1 MRKHYKSLAV
11 VMASAMMV
19 SGGITSLAGPADDTA
34 VQTNVDTTAEGPGIG
49 GGQTQTPPANQET
62 GQNANTAPVTDPNQ
76 NQVPQEPQVPENT
89 STHVGVNYQYTSSG
103 QVTTFSMDLK
113 NYNGIGGVSYR
124 AYTNSGGF
132 LWWYHDGGPTG
143 VPGEGSHVEAFQL
156 QLTGDAERDY
166 DIYYSATSSTQG
178 KMGYAMNGQIAG
190 TTDVGEYITDIEVV
204 LVPKGGAAPV
214 STATRYVSA
223 LTGRLNLV
231 ENGTTLLNAD
241 GTAANGWTSNDHAR
255 YYFVNGIALT
265 GWQYL
270 DGYKF
275 YFDSYGRLV
284 QDVEPIIGKQGSYLL
299 KVNKTLNCLTVYA
312 KDGDKGYIIPVKAM
326 LTSVGD
332 DTPVG
337 TFKTPEKYRWR
348 LMVNDTYTQ
357 YATRITQGF
366 LLHSI
371 TYDVPD
377 INSLM
382 TVGYNGLGVTRSLG
396 CVRLTCENAKWI
408 YDNCALGSSVQIYED
423 PNMASPFDKPELI
436 PLSFGQTWDP
446 TDPLITR

>member
-1 MRKHYKSLAV
+1 MTKHYKGLAV
-11 VMASAMMV
+11 IMAMAMMTCT
-19 SGGITSLAGPADDTA
+19 GMTSLAGPAGDTA
-34 VQTNVDTTAEGPGIG
+34 IQTNKDDTAEGPGVG
-49 GGQTQTPPANQET
+49 GGQPAAPSTEQGT
-62 GQNANTAPVTDPNQ
+62 GEGTVPV
-76 NQVPQEPQVPENT
+76 NT
-89 STHVGVNYQYTSSG
+89 SVHVSTNYVYTSTG
-103 QVTTFSMDLK
+103 EVTAFSMALN
-113 NYNGIGGVSYR
+113 NYDGIGGISYR

-132 LWWYHDGGPTG
+132 LWWYHDTGLTG
-143 VPGEGSHVEAFQL
+143 VPGEGNYVEAVQL
-156 QLTGDAERDY
+156 ELTGDAARDY
-166 DIYYSATSSTQG
+166 DVYYSVTSSKQG
-178 KMGYAMNGQIAG
+178 KLGYAMNGQIAG
-190 TTDVGEYITDIEVV
+190 TTDIGEIITDIEVV
-204 LVPKGGAAPV
+204 LVPKGGAGPV

-231 ENGTTLLNAD
+231 ENGSTLVNED
-241 GTAANGWTSNDHAR
+241 GTPANGWVSNDHAR

-270 DGYKF
+270 DGLKF
-275 YFDSYGRLV
+275 YFDSYGRLA
-284 QDVEPIIGKQGSYLL
+284 QDVEPLIGKQGSYLL

-332 DTPVG
+332 DTPIG

-377 INSLM
+377 INRLM

-408 YDNCALGSSVQIYED
+408 YDNCSLGTSIQIYED
-423 PNMASPFDKPELI
+423 PNVASPFDVPDLI
-436 PLSFGQTWDP
+436 PLSFEQTWDP
-446 TDPLITR
+446 SDPLIVR

>member
-1 MRKHYKSLAV
+1 MNKHYKGLAV
-11 VMASAMMV
+11 LMAVAMMTCT
-19 SGGITSLAGPADDTA
+19 GMTSLAGPAEDTTI
-34 VQTNVDTTAEGPGIG
+34 QTNKDAAAEGPGIG
-49 GGQTQTPPANQET
+49 SGQPATPPTEQGTTPVPGT
-62 GQNANTAPVTDPNQ
+62 GEGTVPDPNAGQQVPVNTAVHVSTNY
-76 NQVPQEPQVPENT
+76 VHT
-89 STHVGVNYQYTSSG
+89 STGE
-103 QVTTFSMDLK
+103 VTAFSMALN
-113 NYNGIGGVSYR
+113 NYNGIGGISYR
-124 AYTNSGGF
+124 AYTNTGGF
-132 LWWYHDGGPTG
+132 LWWYHDTGLTG
-143 VPGEGSHVEAFQL
+143 VPGEGNYVEAVQL
-156 QLTGDAERDY
+156 ELTGDAARDY
-166 DIYYSATSSTQG
+166 DVYYSATSSKQG

-190 TTDVGEYITDIEVV
+190 TTDVGEVITDIEVV
-204 LVPKGGAAPV
+204 LVPKGGAGPV
-214 STATRYVSA
+214 STTTRYVSA

-231 ENGTTLLNAD
+231 ENGSTLVNED
-241 GTAANGWTSNDHAR
+241 GTPANGWVSNDHAR

-270 DGYKF
+270 DGLKF

-284 QDVEPIIGKQGSYLL
+284 QDVEPLIGKQGSYLL

-332 DTPVG
+332 DTPIG

-348 LMVNDTYTQ
+348 LMVNDTHTQ

-377 INSLM
+377 INHLM

-408 YDNCALGSSVQIYED
+408 YDNCSLGTSVQIYED
-423 PNMASPFDKPELI
+423 SNVASPFDVPDLI
-436 PLSFGQTWDP
+436 PLSFEQTWDP
-446 TDPLITR
+446 TDPLIVR